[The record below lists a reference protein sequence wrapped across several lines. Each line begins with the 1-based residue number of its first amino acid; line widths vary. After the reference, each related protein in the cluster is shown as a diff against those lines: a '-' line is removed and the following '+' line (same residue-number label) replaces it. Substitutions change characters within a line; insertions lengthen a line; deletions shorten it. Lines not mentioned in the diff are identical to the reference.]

1 MSVKYNLIPT
11 TSVQPPAPTAGG
23 LDRGFRA
30 GDLVQFVMN
39 FPGEEMIK
47 SSLRLNG
54 KIQWWYVPA
63 GGVVAAVPKEDRIW
77 LNSNAGINGIIK
89 NIVGY
94 SNDRIVESISEFA
107 RSVALTQ
114 ETSQHQINLGVSAQS
129 MLELQRFD
137 NDSYDNTAE
146 PDSKMLSFN
155 GGSNANLTE
164 LPFSTLV
171 PMCFN
176 KSNVNLR
183 YSDVG
188 MLKLDINLQEN
199 TKVGFRGTLP
209 DASYFYTVTELE
221 VRTMTQPEQPKREPL
236 VLDVVQNC
244 AVQTIQ
250 NRYSSLTFPVSQP
263 FYSIVAGLVQTPE
276 VVDDYMVE
284 YDYLSSDAL
293 AEKAELVEY
302 KLNNID
308 SALGPQFPLQHQAA
322 EILYNYILAVHGD
335 TDKPIPHHALS
346 YAKLSKN
353 KGYGLG
359 CFFGELLPAMTTA
372 SINVL
377 LREEPAL
384 PYQVFIFALGK
395 VKF

>member
-11 TSVQPPAPTAGG
+11 TSVQPPAPSGG
-23 LDRGFRA
+23 ADKGFRA
-30 GDLVQFVMN
+30 GDLVSFIMN
-39 FPGEEMIK
+39 FPNEEM
-47 SSLRLNG
+47 LRQSMRVNG
-54 KIQWWYVPA
+54 KIQWWYID
-63 GGVVAAVPKEDRIW
+63 GGVIKAVPKSDRIW
-77 LNSNAGINGIIK
+77 MNSNVGINGIFK
-89 NIVGY
+89 NVVGY

-107 RSVALTQ
+107 RSVALVQ

-129 MLELQRFD
+129 MLEHQRFD
-137 NDSYDNTAE
+137 NDSYDTTGV

-164 LPFSTLV
+164 LPFSVLL

-188 MLKLDINLQEN
+188 MLKLELILQEN
-199 TKVGFRGTLP
+199 TRTGFRGSTVG
-209 DASYFYTVTELE
+209 AQYFYTVTELE

-244 AVQTIQ
+244 ATQTIQ
-250 NRYSSLTFPVSQP
+250 NKYSSLTFPVSQP
-263 FYSIVAGLVQTPE
+263 FYSIVAGLAQTQA
-276 VVDDYMVE
+276 VTTDYMVQ

-308 SALGPQFPLQHQAA
+308 SSLGPQFPLQHQTA

-346 YAKLSKN
+346 YAKLAKN

-384 PYQVFIFALGK
+384 AYQVYIFALGK

>member
-11 TSVQPPAPTAGG
+11 TSVQPPSPSAGG
-23 LDRGFRA
+23 LDKGFRA

-54 KIQWWYVPA
+54 KIQWWYILA
-63 GGVVAAVPKEDRIW
+63 GVVAAVPKSDRIW
-77 LNSNAGINGIIK
+77 VNSFAGINSIIK

-137 NDSYDNTAE
+137 NDSYDNTGV

-155 GGSNANLTE
+155 GGSDADLSE

-199 TKVGFRGTLP
+199 TKIGFRGTIEG
-209 DASYFYTVTELE
+209 AQYFYTVTELE

-250 NRYSSLTFPVSQP
+250 NKYSSLTFPVSQP

-346 YAKLSKN
+346 YAKLAKN